1 MRRTCASPMTDRLPA
16 TLISPRAITVLG
28 TYRCTAECEDCC
40 FDSNPRIK
48 HRLSLESIVTFLEQT
63 TASFPQID
71 TVVFSG
77 GECFLLGDDLNV
89 AIAKA
94 ATMGLAARCVT
105 NGYWARS
112 LDNGRKRLAGL
123 RDAGLKE
130 LNISTGDFHQRWV
143 SEETVVNA
151 ACLGVELGLAT
162 VVVVELRSGSSV
174 TAQGLIER
182 NPALAERL
190 GDKFDVIESPWMPM
204 DAERSIPQRSDQLV
218 DRRNVHLRGGC
229 KSIFTTLVLTPAERV
244 GLCCGLS
251 RERIPELN
259 VAWDRST
266 PLTDLLT
273 SAASDFLKIA
283 IFVDGPERVLAWA
296 ASKNPNIDWEG
307 RYSHHCHACLRVYS
321 DPEVRATIA
330 AHYRE
335 RVEDVLMRYSVLLR
349 QQEMLGAAIYA

>member
-1 MRRTCASPMTDRLPA
+1 MSERLPA

-40 FDSNPRIK
+40 FESNPRIK
-48 HRLSLESIVTFLEQT
+48 HRLSLETIVCFLEET
-63 TASFPQID
+63 TEHFPQID

-77 GECFLLGDDLNV
+77 GECFLLGDDLNA

-94 ATMGLAARCVT
+94 AALGLAARCVT

-112 LDNGRKRLAGL
+112 LDNGRRRLAGL

-143 SEETVVNA
+143 PEESVVKA
-151 ACLGVELGLAT
+151 ALLGVELGLET

-174 TAQGLIER
+174 TAHELIER
-182 NPALAERL
+182 NRALAERL
-190 GDKFDVIESPWMPM
+190 GDNLEVIESPWMPM
-204 DAERSIPQRSDQLV
+204 DAKRTIHQRSDQLV
-218 DRRNVHLRGGC
+218 DRKNVHLRGGC
-229 KSIFTTLVLTPAERV
+229 KSIFTTLVLTPVEQI

-259 VAWDRST
+259 MAWDRST
-266 PLTDLLT
+266 PLADALT

-283 IFVDGPERVLAWA
+283 IFVDGPERMLAWA
-296 ASKNPNIDWEG
+296 ASKNPNIDSEG

-321 DPEVRATIA
+321 DPEVRTTIA
-330 AHYRE
+330 AHYQE
-335 RVEDVLMRYSVLLR
+335 RVEDVLMRYSLLLR
-349 QQEMLGAAIYA
+349 QQEMLGAATYA